1 MKNSLLICFFF
12 CSFCSTSFG
21 QTEEPTSPVQKDIV
35 TSTSGKYIAT
45 EYLRVM
51 LVDGTSVVVKT
62 DAIAPSVGVINKENF
77 VRLFYTFTMQAVYDL
92 IPQGIAKVVYL
103 TASEGTPDIEVSMM
117 MSKKGLQT
125 VVTSNTS
132 NSGTKNTAI
141 LWSEIFK

>member
-1 MKNSLLICFFF
+1 
-12 CSFCSTSFG
+12 
-21 QTEEPTSPVQKDIV
+21 
-35 TSTSGKYIAT
+35 
-45 EYLRVM
+45 M